1 MAPASEY
8 EPSAA
13 GPAYAAGPGQL
24 AEPAYAAGP
33 GQLAEP
39 AYAAGPGQ
47 LAEPAY
53 AAGPGQQAET
63 SYQGGSVVP
72 DASVYS
78 DGDALDSY
86 GAPLGILSIITS
98 VLINSF
104 ECDPGVTTPP
114 PLSLCLSSFSPL
126 FKDDHLPGLLHKSP
140 EILFI

>member
-1 MAPASEY
+1 MAPAAEY
-8 EPSAA
+8 EPSA
-13 GPAYAAGPGQL
+13 PG
-24 AEPAYAAGP
+24 PAYAAGP

-63 SYQGGSVVP
+63 GYQVGSVAL

-86 GAPLGILSIITS
+86 GAPLGMFI
-98 VLINSF
+98 
-104 ECDPGVTTPP
+104 DHY
-114 PLSLCLSSFSPL
+114 LCLHSF
-126 FKDDHLPGLLHKSP
+126 
-140 EILFI
+140 I

>member
-1 MAPASEY
+1 MLFLLSLFSTCLGESGGLQYYSPSQFRPVAPASEY

-13 GPAYAAGPGQL
+13 G
-24 AEPAYAAGP
+24 PAYAAGP

-72 DASVYS
+72 D
-78 DGDALDSY
+78 GDALDSY
-86 GAPLGILSIITS
+86 GAPLGMFIDHYLY
-98 VLINSF
+98 LNSF
-104 ECDPGVTTPP
+104 
-114 PLSLCLSSFSPL
+114 
-126 FKDDHLPGLLHKSP
+126 
-140 EILFI
+140 I

>member
-1 MAPASEY
+1 VAPAAEY

-13 GPAYAAGPGQL
+13 G
-24 AEPAYAAGP
+24 
-33 GQLAEP
+33 P

-78 DGDALDSY
+78 DGDTLDSY
-86 GAPLGILSIITS
+86 GAPLGMFI
-98 VLINSF
+98 
-104 ECDPGVTTPP
+104 DHY
-114 PLSLCLSSFSPL
+114 LCLN
-126 FKDDHLPGLLHKSP
+126 
-140 EILFI
+140 